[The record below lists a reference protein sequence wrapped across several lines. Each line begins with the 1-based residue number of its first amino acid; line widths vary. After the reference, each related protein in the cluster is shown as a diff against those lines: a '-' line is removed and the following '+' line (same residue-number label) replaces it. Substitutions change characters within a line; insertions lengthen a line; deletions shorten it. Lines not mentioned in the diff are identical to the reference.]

1 MTEKEEIQMC
11 LTCPLPECCNC
22 LGGRSATKEFL
33 YVGRLRRLRQLCEYN
48 LTDAQMADILG
59 VHLNTVWDMR
69 RKMGI
74 PGLKERQRARAERV

>member
-1 MTEKEEIQMC
+1 MIDRKGRDPDVPYLPAAGVLQLPRRSERDQGV
-11 LTCPLPECCNC
+11 PLR
-22 LGGRSATKEFL
+22 GSASQ
-33 YVGRLRRLRQLCEYN
+33 QLCEYN